1 MIPWYREV
9 SPYKLDGRKNGRHFT
24 FHNKLALTIDTNPDN
39 TLVLYLCGQQYRLV
53 SALTASPRGTN
64 EQYPVATMMSVS
76 RL

>member
-9 SPYKLDGRKNGRHFT
+9 SPYKLDGRKNGQQFE
-24 FHNKLALTIDTNPDN
+24 FHNKLALSMETSPDD
-39 TLVLYLCGQQYRLV
+39 TLVLFLCGQQYSLV
-53 SALTASPRGTN
+53 AALTASPRGTN